1 MKNFNSFYTA
11 LKIDEPELKKQIE
24 SFARLEQVEKN
35 TCILEP
41 NKYIKWLAIVLEG
54 KVRVWQETEDREILL
69 YYVQPTQTCVL
80 SLAATFSDFK
90 SSIYAQTIE
99 KTTLL
104 KIPVRFISRWSAQY
118 SSWHQF
124 TTTTFITSYQELLS
138 RYSTLA
144 FKKIKE
150 RLMDYLND
158 KSQTTH
164 SKTILISHQALA
176 REMGTTGEVVSRT
189 LKKLEQEKRLQL
201 AFKKIE
207 LNR

>member
-1 MKNFNSFYTA
+1 M
-11 LKIDEPELKKQIE
+11 
-24 SFARLEQVEKN
+24 
-35 TCILEP
+35 
-41 NKYIKWLAIVLEG
+41 
-54 KVRVWQETEDREILL
+54 
-69 YYVQPTQTCVL
+69 

-104 KIPVRFISRWSAQY
+104 KIPVRFISQWSAQY
-118 SSWHQF
+118 TSWHQF
-124 TTTTFITSYQELLS
+124 TTATFIRSYQELLS

-176 REMGTTGEVVSRT
+176 REMGTTREVVSRT